1 MGICVN
7 CIWHIAN
14 ETQNECWRRF
24 RKLSGHQCS
33 NPENLQT
40 DYVTGNQY
48 NGDCY
53 LLNQFEECEKFD
65 DGEEK
70 VTFYAWK
77 NIGKIIYT
85 NKLIV
90 EANDPYFENPEDKEA
105 TGTVTEAPHF
115 YAWRNGVN
123 IIFTKTLDFREDAR
137 TYLLDNTEDKEI
149 SKVNEGSITVE
160 GVLYTRF
167 ETGDEISHII
177 VIEDKN
183 FIKVDC
189 NKIIKKEDKE
199 SNNDEEVKKE
209 DTNENEEPDSV
220 DPELP

>member
-90 EANDPYFENPEDKEA
+90 EANDP
-105 TGTVTEAPHF
+105 
-115 YAWRNGVN
+115 
-123 IIFTKTLDFREDAR
+123 
-137 TYLLDNTEDKEI
+137 
-149 SKVNEGSITVE
+149 
-160 GVLYTRF
+160 
-167 ETGDEISHII
+167 
-177 VIEDKN
+177 
-183 FIKVDC
+183 
-189 NKIIKKEDKE
+189 
-199 SNNDEEVKKE
+199 
-209 DTNENEEPDSV
+209 
-220 DPELP
+220 